1 LQCSTNELTSIGG
14 QISAAKVQVN
24 LLERVTRLHDLL
36 ESLKKFELE
45 ADVVGYAKSV
55 SEAEKILSDAED
67 GIETELEV
75 WSNIQSEVE
84 QYKNQLMKFLDDGWN
99 STVEWE
105 QGDLTTLKL
114 GSNQSLIA
122 IFTAL
127 SIIEEL
133 DRLLSDLGSRIL
145 EEILL
150 PLLKADS
157 TVDCEDELQIVKG
170 KEETEELRSLE
181 AVLKNMSVTF
191 QFLVKHFSFEVNNGT
206 SVVTLIGQQI
216 SDEFSKQFVKNCLK
230 STLPASSCLLSSS
243 EYLSYLE
250 KVTQFEKVLRDIGF
264 ISDKA
269 DGSGAMG
276 EFVTNVDVFFADKVC
291 LESLT
296 KARQLMCVDLHDTIE
311 LKGDN
316 QADQT
321 LGVEAVAME
330 RMDGTDGSHHLWKM
344 LNEGGMEMKSS
355 PFSFPNCQI
364 SRATQQLIELL
375 SSLINE
381 AVLCSATER
390 CAARLLFTVRSICEL
405 YVSVVPE
412 YHRDNLEQLPFHA
425 AVAHNNGMYLAHS
438 ILTLGTSHLIKILN
452 QNTVPLMDLVGKFRQ
467 LAAHIF
473 LDHMKRQRQQL
484 LAILKEGGF
493 NRLGSESRLPA
504 STENAIR
511 QCLHQL
517 RNLQKIWQ
525 PVLPEEVYLRAVGTL
540 SNSVLDE
547 LLIRITNLEDIPADA
562 ALQLVDQCQVI
573 STTLPLLFVSAPA
586 EVYGSNHR
594 QDHPRCRRNCDCC
607 LRRRIKVQPAP
618 SARWSTTSICG
629 RDSRSCSVCSVLD

>member
-1 LQCSTNELTSIGG
+1 MNEKIEDAKFQVAKFLEQHYTVFNPLLVHSQELAETSSNLSEEFQQLLIKAETEVASYIYLIQNLISKIDSFSLFFFLINVQLKFQLQCSTNELTSIGG
-14 QISAAKVQVN
+14 QIAAAKVQVN
-24 LLERVTRLHDLL
+24 LLERVARLHDLL

-55 SEAEKILSDAED
+55 SEAEKILAEAED

-84 QYKNQLMKFLDDGWN
+84 HYKNQLMKYLDDGWN
-99 STVEWE
+99 LAVEWGS
-105 QGDLTTLKL
+105 GDSTTLKL
-114 GSNQSLIA
+114 GPAQSLIA

-133 DRLLSDLGSRIL
+133 DRLLCDLGSRIL
-145 EEILL
+145 EEVLL

-157 TVDCEDELQIVKG
+157 SVQCEDELQIIVG
-170 KEETEELRSLE
+170 KQETEELESLE
-181 AVLKNMSVTF
+181 TILKNLSVTF
-191 QFLVKHFSFEVNNGT
+191 KYLVKHFNFDVNDGGN
-206 SVVTLIGQQI
+206 VLVLIGRQI
-216 SDEFSKQFVKNCLK
+216 SDEFSNQLVKNCLK
-230 STLPASSCLLSSS
+230 STLPASSSLLSSS
-243 EYLSYLE
+243 EYIGYLD
-250 KVTQFEKVLRDIGF
+250 KVTQFEKALRDIGF

-269 DGSGAMG
+269 EGSGAMA
-276 EFVTNVDVFFADKVC
+276 EFVANVDVFFADKVC

-296 KARQLMCVDLHDTIE
+296 KARRLMCVDLHDTIE

-321 LGVEAVAME
+321 LNMEAVAME
-330 RMDGTDGSHHLWKM
+330 RMDGADGSHHLWKM

-355 PFSFPNCQI
+355 PFSFPICQI

-484 LAILKEGGF
+484 LTILKEGGLF
-493 NRLGSESRLPA
+493 I
-504 STENAIR
+504 STVV
-511 QCLHQL
+511 L
-517 RNLQKIWQ
+517 NLNQSSSF
-525 PVLPEEVYLRAVGTL
+525 L
-540 SNSVLDE
+540 
-547 LLIRITNLEDIPADA
+547 LLIE
-562 ALQLVDQCQVI
+562 
-573 STTLPLLFVSAPA
+573 
-586 EVYGSNHR
+586 
-594 QDHPRCRRNCDCC
+594 
-607 LRRRIKVQPAP
+607 
-618 SARWSTTSICG
+618 
-629 RDSRSCSVCSVLD
+629 

>member
-1 LQCSTNELTSIGG
+1 MQCSTNELTSIGG

-484 LAILKEGGF
+484 LAILKEGGDLTL
-493 NRLGSESRLPA
+493 RLSL
-504 STENAIR
+504 NI
-511 QCLHQL
+511 
-517 RNLQKIWQ
+517 
-525 PVLPEEVYLRAVGTL
+525 TL
-540 SNSVLDE
+540 
-547 LLIRITNLEDIPADA
+547 TG
-562 ALQLVDQCQVI
+562 
-573 STTLPLLFVSAPA
+573 LFV
-586 EVYGSNHR
+586 
-594 QDHPRCRRNCDCC
+594 
-607 LRRRIKVQPAP
+607 
-618 SARWSTTSICG
+618 
-629 RDSRSCSVCSVLD
+629 DSK

>member
-1 LQCSTNELTSIGG
+1 MINVQLKFQLQCSTNELTSIGG
-14 QISAAKVQVN
+14 QIAAAKVQVN
-24 LLERVTRLHDLL
+24 LLERVARLHDLL

-55 SEAEKILSDAED
+55 SEAEKILAEAED

-84 QYKNQLMKFLDDGWN
+84 HYKNQLMKYLDDGWN
-99 STVEWE
+99 LAVEWGS
-105 QGDLTTLKL
+105 GDSTTLKL
-114 GSNQSLIA
+114 GPAQSLIA

-133 DRLLSDLGSRIL
+133 DRLLCDLGSRIL
-145 EEILL
+145 EEVLL

-157 TVDCEDELQIVKG
+157 SVQCEDELQIIVG
-170 KEETEELRSLE
+170 KQETEELESLE
-181 AVLKNMSVTF
+181 TILKNLSVTF
-191 QFLVKHFSFEVNNGT
+191 KYLVKHFNFDVNDGGN
-206 SVVTLIGQQI
+206 VLVLIGRQI
-216 SDEFSKQFVKNCLK
+216 SDEFSNQLVKNCLK
-230 STLPASSCLLSSS
+230 STLPASSSLLSSS
-243 EYLSYLE
+243 EYIGYLD
-250 KVTQFEKVLRDIGF
+250 KVTQFEKALRDIGF

-269 DGSGAMG
+269 EGSGAMA
-276 EFVTNVDVFFADKVC
+276 EFVANVDVFFADKVC

-296 KARQLMCVDLHDTIE
+296 KARRLMCVDLHDTIE

-321 LGVEAVAME
+321 LNMEAVAME
-330 RMDGTDGSHHLWKM
+330 RMDGADGSHHLWKM

-355 PFSFPNCQI
+355 PFSFPICQI

-484 LAILKEGGF
+484 LTILKEGGLF
-493 NRLGSESRLPA
+493 I
-504 STENAIR
+504 STVV
-511 QCLHQL
+511 L
-517 RNLQKIWQ
+517 NLNQSSSF
-525 PVLPEEVYLRAVGTL
+525 L
-540 SNSVLDE
+540 
-547 LLIRITNLEDIPADA
+547 LLIE
-562 ALQLVDQCQVI
+562 
-573 STTLPLLFVSAPA
+573 
-586 EVYGSNHR
+586 
-594 QDHPRCRRNCDCC
+594 
-607 LRRRIKVQPAP
+607 
-618 SARWSTTSICG
+618 
-629 RDSRSCSVCSVLD
+629 